1 MLPIRDPPTTENSI
15 GVPVSTFRMRDTLCK
30 MTVVHVIG
38 SMATVIVWIMDPQI
52 VERLVMSR
60 CFGSGEDGLEVLGEP
75 RIER

>member
-1 MLPIRDPPTTENSI
+1 
-15 GVPVSTFRMRDTLCK
+15 MRDTLCK

-38 SMATVIVWIMDPQI
+38 SMATVIVFNMHLVFLWIMDPQI